1 MAKAAKRK
9 PKTTPV
15 AKAAKPKST
24 PRPKRKPREKS
35 MTSKDDKD
43 LPHSDKKS
51 GPGATPGTPEK
62 DPKDKPELAP
72 IPGKPGDDP
81 NEKKNTPPP
90 SKQPHTE
97 NTIHNRDQDP
107 NHPANKTLSPKADP
121 APRPVAEGI
130 TVPPEELLTEQEKDA
145 VGSGASGD
153 TTAGVGPVAPA
164 AHTTGPVETIEDQ
177 GIGPRTPYPTGNPP
191 PPREET
197 TLSQGIWRGDEDGA
211 NAPNSARN
219 KNEYHRGD
227 TVADGPNRE
236 EAKRQKEL
244 DAKRGDHDTRPQPRV
259 GGPQEMAHPP
269 KESGK

>member
-1 MAKAAKRK
+1 
-9 PKTTPV
+9 
-15 AKAAKPKST
+15 
-24 PRPKRKPREKS
+24 

-62 DPKDKPELAP
+62 DPKNKPELA
-72 IPGKPGDDP
+72 GVGEDP
-81 NEKKNTPPP
+81 TEKKNTPPP

-107 NHPANKTLSPKADP
+107 NHPANKTP
-121 APRPVAEGI
+121 AYAGDASPRPVAEGI

-191 PPREET
+191 PAREET
-197 TLSQGIWRGDEDGA
+197 TLSQGIWQGDE
-211 NAPNSARN
+211 
-219 KNEYHRGD
+219 
-227 TVADGPNRE
+227 GPN
-236 EAKRQKEL
+236 AKRDPNKTY
-244 DAKRGDHDTRPQPRV
+244 DPRPQPRI
-259 GGPQEMAHPP
+259 GGPQETAHPP
-269 KESGK
+269 REDGR